1 MLFEKI
7 KIFNTLGMW
16 TCLLFLN
23 LFIEF
28 FFERIL
34 KILILFLW
42 IISPKWL
49 KEILMWMTLLTFL
62 PHFWRLFSNW
72 GLLDY
77 LFYSL
82 KFLFPQKKLLH
93 NYLFTILARL
103 SSALFSILFNFAAA
117 RCSSKT
123 IFTSSFS

>member
-7 KIFNTLGMW
+7 EIFNTLGMW

-34 KILILFLW
+34 KILILFLR
-42 IISPKWL
+42 ILPSKWL
-49 KEILMWMTLLTFL
+49 KKILMWMTLLAFL
-62 PHFWRLFSNW
+62 PHFWGLFSSW

-77 LFYSL
+77 LFDSL

-117 RCSSKT
+117 RCWSKT